1 MPRGTTYANNSSNRS
16 LGRVGK
22 PMGSA
27 PVSRSGGGGSSRGS
41 GGGGGGGGSS
51 GSGASK
57 TYADNPSNRRS
68 GRAGMPLGSMPI
80 SRGSSSSGSVSSSAS
95 TSTYVDNSYN
105 RSLGRVGMQHGTMSV
120 SKGST
125 NAAPSSVD
133 TKTYVDN
140 SYNRSLGRVGMQHG
154 TMSVSK
160 GSTSAAPSSVDT
172 KTYVD
177 NAYNRSRGRVG
188 MKLGSMSISK
198 DSKTVMSG
206 DSKKTQGT
214 VKTEPKL
221 YADNAMNRKL
231 GRANKPFGSMPVSSK
246 KTETRYMQEAYDHR
260 MNNPNEEFHQPFTAS
275 DLDSLTQRITEM
287 INRIELSKNYD
298 QLAPVKKPFEWYEGP
313 EIQFS
318 DLQIGKIIGHG
329 GFGDVY
335 HAKLKGKEVA
345 VKKLR
350 VQRVSQKK
358 QSQFE
363 EEVRVFCKL
372 EHKNIITFYGACIT
386 TPNLC
391 IVMEFMEGSLYD
403 KLHIEQHQFSDKDQK
418 FIAMEIADGLVYLHS
433 ENVAHCDMKPTN
445 VLINVG
451 DDVDKHTVKIT
462 DFGLSMMKNY
472 AETSR
477 STRAED
483 LVKEVGTPRYSAPE
497 VLRGDFLDTKGMMFA
512 DVYSFGLVMFEIF
525 SGEEAFDDY
534 NAHQLK
540 KHIGNG
546 DRKPDVAELELS
558 HPLQELMLKC
568 WVRNPTERPTA
579 KQCVLSLKKAD

>member
-1 MPRGTTYANNSSNRS
+1 MPRGTSYANNSYNQS
-16 LGRVGK
+16 LGRVGMA
-22 PMGSA
+22 MGSA
-27 PVSRSGGGGSSRGS
+27 PVSRSSGGGSSSGGGGSRSY
-41 GGGGGGGGSS
+41 GGGSS
-51 GSGASK
+51 GYASSSGTTN
-57 TYADNPSNRRS
+57 TYVDNSYNRS
-68 GRAGMPLGSMPI
+68 VGRVGMERGSMPI
-80 SRGSSSSGSVSSSAS
+80 SKGSSSSGSTSSSACNTYVDNSYNRNLGRVGMERGSMPVSRDSSSSGSVSSSAS
-95 TSTYVDNSYN
+95 
-105 RSLGRVGMQHGTMSV
+105 
-120 SKGST
+120 
-125 NAAPSSVD
+125 

-140 SYNRSLGRVGMQHG
+140 SYNRSLGRVGMKLG
-154 TMSVSK
+154 SMSVSK
-160 GSTSAAPSSVDT
+160 GSENTN
-172 KTYVD
+172 TYVD
-177 NAYNRSRGRVG
+177 NAYNRSLGRVG
-188 MKLGSMSISK
+188 MKRGSMSLSK
-198 DSKTVMSG
+198 DSKTVMSS

-231 GRANKPFGSMPVSSK
+231 GRANQPFGSMPVSSK
-246 KTETRYMQEAYDHR
+246 KTETGYMQNAYDH
-260 MNNPNEEFHQPFTAS
+260 MVNNPNEEFHPPFTAG
-275 DLDSLTQRITEM
+275 DLDELLQQRLTEM
-287 INRIELSKNYD
+287 FNRMELSRNYE
-298 QLAPVKKPFEWYEGP
+298 LAPVRSPFEWYEGP
-313 EIQFS
+313 VIQFN

-329 GFGDVY
+329 GFGDVH

-350 VQRVSQKK
+350 VQRVSQRKL
-358 QSQFE
+358 SQFE

-372 EHKNIITFYGACIT
+372 QHKNIITFYGACIT

-403 KLHIEQHQFSDKDQK
+403 KLHIEQHQFSVKDQK

-451 DDVDKHTVKIT
+451 DDIDKHEVKIT
-462 DFGLSMMKNY
+462 DFGLSKMKNY
-472 AETSR
+472 ADSSR
-477 STRAED
+477 SARAED

-497 VLRGDFLDTKGMMFA
+497 VLRGEFLDTKGMMFA

-546 DRKPDVAELELS
+546 DHKPDVAGLELS
-558 HPLQELMLKC
+558 RPLQKLMLKC